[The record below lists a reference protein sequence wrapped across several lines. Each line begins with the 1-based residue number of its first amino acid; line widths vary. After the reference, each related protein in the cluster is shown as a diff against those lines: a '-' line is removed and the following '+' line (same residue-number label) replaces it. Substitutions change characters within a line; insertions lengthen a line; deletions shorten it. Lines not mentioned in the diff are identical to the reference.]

1 MKSYFSIKPGATFF
15 LGSSQTLVYHKD
27 DAVWDKKLYNI
38 MIVIPNKNFTADSI
52 HLVQL
57 LNSTTKVNMLKACDK
72 LDLYVSP
79 NLKKDETVRRIAQE
93 MLDNPIEILSR
104 LNKQELQIVDEFVKG
119 DANTYVVRKMRKT
132 QYKLQKLFLV
142 TTYEDKENQ
151 EWHMLMP
158 SELTK
163 ALSTSLNFYLDMANK
178 GVKAPSAKQL
188 RMMSALS
195 QLFDGKEL

>member
-1 MKSYFSIKPGATFF
+1 
-15 LGSSQTLVYHKD
+15 
-27 DAVWDKKLYNI
+27 

-52 HLVQL
+52 RLVQL

-79 NLKKDETVRRIAQE
+79 NLKKDETARRIAQE

-104 LNKQELQIVDEFVKG
+104 LNKQELQIVDEIVKG
-119 DANTYVVRKMRKT
+119 DASTYVVRKMRKS

-142 TTYEDKENQ
+142 ATYEDKENQ

-158 SELTK
+158 DELRET
-163 ALSTSLNFYLDMANK
+163 LSSNYKFYLDLAEK
-178 GVKAPSAKQL
+178 GQKGPTAKQL
-188 RMMSALS
+188 RMMAAMKRIM
-195 QLFDGKEL
+195 GE

>member
-1 MKSYFSIKPGATFF
+1 
-15 LGSSQTLVYHKD
+15 
-27 DAVWDKKLYNI
+27 

-52 HLVQL
+52 RLVQL

-79 NLKKDETVRRIAQE
+79 NLKKDETARRIAQE

-132 QYKLQKLFLV
+132 QYKLQKLYLV
-142 TTYEDKENQ
+142 ATYEDKEPP

-158 SELTK
+158 DELRK
-163 ALSTSLNFYLDMANK
+163 VLAKDYKFYLDLAEK
-178 GVKAPSAKQL
+178 GQKGPTAKQL
-188 RMMSALS
+188 RMMAAMKRIM
-195 QLFDGKEL
+195 GE

>member
-1 MKSYFSIKPGATFF
+1 
-15 LGSSQTLVYHKD
+15 
-27 DAVWDKKLYNI
+27 
-38 MIVIPNKNFTADSI
+38 MIVIPNKDFTADSI
-52 HLVQL
+52 RLVQL

-79 NLKKDETVRRIAQE
+79 NLKKNETARRIAQE

-104 LNKQELQIVDEFVKG
+104 LNKQELQMVDEFVKG

-142 TTYEDKENQ
+142 ATYEDKETQ

-163 ALSTSLNFYLDMANK
+163 ALSTSLNFYLEMANN

-188 RMMSALS
+188 RMMSALG
-195 QLFDGKEL
+195 QFLGDKEL

>member
-1 MKSYFSIKPGATFF
+1 
-15 LGSSQTLVYHKD
+15 
-27 DAVWDKKLYNI
+27 

-79 NLKKDETVRRIAQE
+79 NLKKDETAKRIAQE

-132 QYKLQKLFLV
+132 QYKLQKLYLV
-142 TTYEDKENQ
+142 ATYEDKETQ
-151 EWHMLMP
+151 EWHMLMLD
-158 SELTK
+158 ELRET
-163 ALSTSLNFYLDMANK
+163 LSSNYKFYLDLAEK
-178 GVKAPSAKQL
+178 GQKGPIAK
-188 RMMSALS
+188 
-195 QLFDGKEL
+195 

>member
-1 MKSYFSIKPGATFF
+1 
-15 LGSSQTLVYHKD
+15 
-27 DAVWDKKLYNI
+27 

-52 HLVQL
+52 RLVQL

-79 NLKKDETVRRIAQE
+79 NLKKDETARRIAQE

-104 LNKQELQIVDEFVKG
+104 LNKQELQIVDELVKG

-132 QYKLQKLFLV
+132 QYNLQKLFLV
-142 TTYEDKENQ
+142 ATYEDKENQ

-188 RMMSALS
+188 RMMSALG
-195 QLFDGKEL
+195 QFLGGKEL

>member
-1 MKSYFSIKPGATFF
+1 
-15 LGSSQTLVYHKD
+15 
-27 DAVWDKKLYNI
+27 

-52 HLVQL
+52 RLVQL

-79 NLKKDETVRRIAQE
+79 NLKKDETARRIAQE
-93 MLDNPIEILSR
+93 MLDNPIGILSR

-132 QYKLQKLFLV
+132 QYKLQKLYLV
-142 TTYEDKENQ
+142 ATYCDEANQ

-158 SELTK
+158 DELRE
-163 ALSTSLNFYLDMANK
+163 ALSSNYKFYLDLAEK
-178 GVKAPSAKQL
+178 GQKGPTAKQL
-188 RMMSALS
+188 RMMAAMKRIM
-195 QLFDGKEL
+195 GE